1 MMHYEIHIFQQN
13 LIRLKKHAE
22 TNLPREAVALLFGVI
37 SEYIVR
43 VNRVELMKNESK
55 TDCTAFSVNPET
67 EYQLLIEAEEQ
78 GESLVGIYHS
88 HPAPP
93 APSETDLRN
102 MQLNPVI
109 WLISSKLTGDW
120 ITKAYMLVGE
130 NVNEIPIKS
139 LNSSVS
145 DS

>member
-1 MMHYEIHIFQQN
+1 MMHYEIHIFQRN

-37 SEYIVR
+37 FEYIVR

-55 TDCTAFSVNPET
+55 TDRTAFSVNPET
-67 EYQLLIEAEEQ
+67 EYQLLIEADEQ

-93 APSETDLRN
+93 VPSETDLRN
-102 MQLNPVI
+102 MRLNPVI
-109 WLISSKLTGDW
+109 WFISSKLTGDW
-120 ITKAYMLVGE
+120 VTKAYMLIGE

>member
-1 MMHYEIHIFQQN
+1 MMHYEIHISQQN
-13 LIRLKKHAE
+13 HTRLHKHAE
-22 TNLPREAVALLFGVI
+22 TNLPREAVALLFGVM

-43 VNRVELMKNESK
+43 VNRVELMENESK
-55 TDCTAFSVNPET
+55 TDRIAFSVNPEI

-93 APSETDLRN
+93 APSQTDLRN
-102 MQLNPVI
+102 MRLNPVI

-120 ITKAYMLVGE
+120 ITKAYILVGE
-130 NVNEIPIKS
+130 NVNEVSIKNR
-139 LNSSVS
+139 NSNVS
-145 DS
+145 DF

>member
-1 MMHYEIHIFQQN
+1 MHYEIHISKQDFT
-13 LIRLKKHAE
+13 RLHEHAE
-22 TNLPREAVALLFGVI
+22 TSLPREAVALLFGVI
-37 SEYIVR
+37 SENVVS
-43 VNRVELMKNESK
+43 VNRVELMENESK
-55 TDCTAFSVNPET
+55 TDHTAFSVDPEI

-102 MQLNPVI
+102 MRLNPVI

-120 ITKAYMLVGE
+120 ITKAYILEGE
-130 NVNEIPIKS
+130 NANE
-139 LNSSVS
+139 VS
-145 DS
+145 III

>member
-1 MMHYEIHIFQQN
+1 MMHYEIHISRQH

-37 SEYIVR
+37 FEYIVR

-55 TDCTAFSVNPET
+55 TDRTAFSVNPET
-67 EYQLLIEAEEQ
+67 EYQLLIEADEQ

-93 APSETDLRN
+93 VPSEIDLRN
-102 MQLNPVI
+102 MRLNPVI

-120 ITKAYMLVGE
+120 VTKAYMLIGE